1 MASSTLIQKLDRVS
15 DPLVSGTVGS
25 VSNTIDR
32 SQSEWFLTAS
42 AISIGDWVQFD
53 VALAGLSTTD
63 RVLFVKSAA
72 IVATGNPLTCGVAL
86 TSTPATGGRV
96 QVVIGGLAPVAKV
109 AAGTAQGAPLSSA
122 TAVIATATTNVA
134 ANIAPICGVALEAEA
149 AGVAPVWVIKN
160 F

>member
-32 SQSEWFLTAS
+32 SQSEWFLTSS

-86 TSTPATGGRV
+86 TSTPSTGGRV
-96 QVVIGGLAPVAKV
+96 QVVIVA
-109 AAGTAQGAPLSSA
+109 
-122 TAVIATATTNVA
+122 
-134 ANIAPICGVALEAEA
+134 
-149 AGVAPVWVIKN
+149 
-160 F
+160 